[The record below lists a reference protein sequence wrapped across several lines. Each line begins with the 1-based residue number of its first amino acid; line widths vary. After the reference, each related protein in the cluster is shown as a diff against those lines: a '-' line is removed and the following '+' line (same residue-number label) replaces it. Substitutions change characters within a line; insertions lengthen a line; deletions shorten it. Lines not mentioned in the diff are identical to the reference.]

1 MAGRKAA
8 LGFIFVTL
16 VIDILG
22 IGLIIPVAP
31 KLVQML
37 QGGGEDEAA
46 GVYGWLA
53 ATYGLMQFLFAPTLG
68 VLSDR
73 FGRRPVIL
81 ISLLGSGIDFF
92 AQALSPSVMIL
103 FITRAI
109 NGISGANITAAS
121 AYVADVTP
129 PEKRA
134 AGFGMIGA
142 AFGVGFVLGPL
153 MGGWLGEYNIRWP
166 FYAAGALTLVNW
178 AYGVFVLPE
187 SHKPE
192 NRRAFQWRRANPLG
206 AFAGLG
212 RYQMVAWLAVCIFLV
227 NVAQFGLHA
236 TWVLY
241 TSHRYQWTPHD
252 VGLSL
257 ALVGVGAAVVQGG
270 LARKIV
276 PRFGERRTVM
286 FALSVAL
293 AAYVGYGLATRGWMI
308 YAIIAAASL
317 GSVLG
322 PATQSLITKTVGA
335 DEQGAIQGAITAIQ
349 SSAAVI
355 GPVIGGSSLEYF
367 ISDRAP
373 VYLPGA
379 PFFVGAVLTLMAL
392 GAAGIA
398 VSRSSPPAAK

>member
-1 MAGRKAA
+1 MSDRRPA
-8 LGFIFVTL
+8 LGFIFITL
-16 VIDILG
+16 VIDVLG

-31 KLVQML
+31 RLVQAL
-37 QGGGEDEAA
+37 QGGDEEAAA

-53 ATYGLMQFLFAPTLG
+53 ATYGLMQFLFAPVLG

-81 ISLLGSGIDFF
+81 TSLLGSGIDFF
-92 AQALSPSVMIL
+92 AQALAPNITIL

-129 PEKRA
+129 PERRA

-153 MGGWLGEYNIRWP
+153 LGGWLGGYDIRLP
-166 FYAAGALTLVNW
+166 FYAAGVLTVANW
-178 AYGVFVLPE
+178 IYGVFVLPE
-187 SHKPE
+187 SLPRE
-192 NRRAFQWRRANPLG
+192 RRRALDWRRVNPLSV
-206 AFAGLG
+206 FAGLG
-212 RYQMVAWLAVCIFLV
+212 RHAVVAWLALCIFLF

-241 TSHRYQWTPHD
+241 TAHRYHWSPRD

-257 ALVGVGAAVVQGG
+257 ALVGIGAAVVQGG
-270 LARKIV
+270 VARSAV
-276 PRFGERRTVM
+276 PRFGERATLL
-286 FALSVAL
+286 FGLAVATL
-293 AAYVGYGLATRGWMI
+293 AYVGYGLATHGWMI
-308 YAIIAAASL
+308 YVIIALASV

-322 PATQSLITKTVGA
+322 PATQSLITKTVGPH
-335 DEQGAIQGAITAIQ
+335 EQGETQGAITGLQ
-349 SSAAVI
+349 SAAAVI
-355 GPVIGGSSLEYF
+355 GPIAGGSTLQYF

-373 VYLPGA
+373 LYLPGA
-379 PFFVGAVLTLMAL
+379 PFFLSAALSAL
-392 GAAGIA
+392 GLLAAIWA
-398 VSRSSPPAAK
+398 VTRKPSAA